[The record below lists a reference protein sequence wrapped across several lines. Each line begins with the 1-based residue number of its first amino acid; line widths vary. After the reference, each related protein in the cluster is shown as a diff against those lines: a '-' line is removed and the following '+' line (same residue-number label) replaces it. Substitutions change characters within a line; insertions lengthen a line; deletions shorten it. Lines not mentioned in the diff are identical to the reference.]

1 MLALFLMIEPSV
13 SLTPKSFTP
22 PPPPPAPEE
31 QEEAPPPRDGHVR
44 ELWPLLL
51 QCEQRRVIAIDS
63 TRPGV
68 SDHKSSIRDREAR
81 IRDCVSVLSGRGGRR
96 KRFYLGREGGGAK
109 WGDCGLEIKRRDQ
122 KDAVVVL
129 LIYCRGEMTVVSPF
143 WDNVLTF
150 ERGLFPGSWLVL
162 ALCFFFFLW

>member
-44 ELWPLLL
+44 ELCPLLL

-68 SDHKSSIRDREAR
+68 SDHKSSIRDTEEKR

-96 KRFYLGREGGGAK
+96 RKRFYLGREGEGQNGEIVDWRLSGGIRK
-109 WGDCGLEIKRRDQ
+109 TRW
-122 KDAVVVL
+122 
-129 LIYCRGEMTVVSPF
+129 
-143 WDNVLTF
+143 
-150 ERGLFPGSWLVL
+150 WLY
-162 ALCFFFFLW
+162 

>member
-22 PPPPPAPEE
+22 PPPPAAPEE

-44 ELWPLLL
+44 ELCPLLL

-68 SDHKSSIRDREAR
+68 SDHKSSIRDREER
-81 IRDCVSVLSGRGGRR
+81 IRDCVFVLLGRGRRR
-96 KRFYLGREGGGAK
+96 KRFYLGREEGGGAK
-109 WGDCGLEIKRRDQ
+109 WGECGFGD
-122 KDAVVVL
+122 
-129 LIYCRGEMTVVSPF
+129 
-143 WDNVLTF
+143 
-150 ERGLFPGSWLVL
+150 
-162 ALCFFFFLW
+162 